1 MMLNNPMALFE
12 PTSIAFI
19 AIISIAL
26 YIIGGVE

>member
-1 MMLNNPMALFE
+1 MLNNHMALFE

-26 YIIGGVE
+26 YIIGGAE

>member
-1 MMLNNPMALFE
+1 MMLNNPIELFE